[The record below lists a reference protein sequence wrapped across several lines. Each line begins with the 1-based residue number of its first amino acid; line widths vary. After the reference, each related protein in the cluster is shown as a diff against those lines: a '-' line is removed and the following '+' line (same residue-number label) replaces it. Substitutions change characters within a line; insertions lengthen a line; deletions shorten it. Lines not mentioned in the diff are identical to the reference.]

1 MFRATNTRE
10 LISLDILGH
19 RLNGTYH
26 RPPEDR
32 SASWTGGTR
41 AGSTA
46 ILFLNSLALPRAA
59 TGDSAVYWAD
69 SFARRG
75 YPAFRFDLPGLGDSD
90 GQASTDLLDFINR
103 GGFAPAAVDIA
114 KELVERGG
122 YSGVVM
128 VGHCAGAVTAIY
140 AAAAYRKCKGMILL
154 DPYFHLPV
162 SKRPKSR
169 EKLSD
174 WARRSAVGR
183 PLSNLFDRLKH
194 LRLFLRGSALPGNAN
209 TKLLGKWKELSAPG
223 LPILVFKAPGIK
235 AQGSKPRV
243 GEFDY
248 LEYVSKLA
256 GRKSDLVMRSIE
268 AADHSF
274 ANRAGREA
282 VREEAEGWLASHFP
296 LTNSEAYAKAKSLP
310 GTGNKLSGS
319 TKARVTPPNPDCAL
333 EGR

>member
-1 MFRATNTRE
+1 
-10 LISLDILGH
+10 
-19 RLNGTYH
+19 
-26 RPPEDR
+26 
-32 SASWTGGTR
+32 
-41 AGSTA
+41 
-46 ILFLNSLALPRAA
+46 LFLNSLALPRAA

-69 SFARRG
+69 SFARLG

-90 GQASTDLLDFINR
+90 GQTSTDLLDFINC
-103 GGFAPAAVDIA
+103 GGFAPAAVGIA

-128 VGHCAGAVTAIY
+128 VGHCAGAVTANY
-140 AAAAYRKCKGMILL
+140 AAAAYKKCKGMILL

-162 SKRPKSR
+162 AKRPETR

-174 WARRSAVGR
+174 WARRSALGR
-183 PLSNLFDRLKH
+183 PMSNLYDRLKH
-194 LRLFLRGSALPGNAN
+194 LRLFLRGRALPGNAN
-209 TKLLGKWKELSAPG
+209 TKLLSKWKELSAAG
-223 LPILVFKAPGIK
+223 LPILVFTAPGIK

-256 GRKSDLVMRSIE
+256 GRKSDLVMKSIE
-268 AADHSF
+268 DADHSF

-282 VREEAEGWLASHFP
+282 VRKEAEGWLASHFP
-296 LTNSEAYAKAKSLP
+296 LTYAEANANANSLP
-310 GTGNKLSGS
+310 GAGNKRSG
-319 TKARVTPPNPDCAL
+319 TTRARVAPPNPDCAL